1 MADIKRFPV
10 VRHLRGT
17 PTLHV
22 RHMKK
27 GKIVHEGVAQSFYFR
42 PLTTA
47 ISEIPVDDRELPLLF
62 HVPTADFQDLA
73 VQATVTYRIV
83 DPAVA
88 AARIDF
94 GIDPEAGTW
103 RARPLDQLAGMLAE
117 TAQQHALA
125 LLARMTMR
133 EALAGGVAVVCDR
146 ITDGLAN
153 DTRLADTG
161 IAVVGVRVV
170 ALSPEPDVA
179 RALQTTTREDLQQE
193 ADKATF
199 ERRAMAVE
207 RERAIAENELQ
218 TKIELA
224 RRDEQL
230 VTQQGLNER
239 RRAEEQAAAA
249 QIAVLGE
256 AETDRVMAEAE
267 ATRQQ
272 LLADAEAQMQ
282 RTLGDAEAH
291 RQRVHAAAEAE
302 GTRAIG
308 LAQAEGARALG
319 MAEADAEAARLN
331 GYRDFDTATVFAFA
345 VKELAGQLPEI
356 GTLNLTPDLITQAI
370 TMLAAGQAK

>member
-1 MADIKRFPV
+1 MADIKKYPV

-27 GKIVHEGVAQSFYFR
+27 GKVVHEGVAQSFYFR

-47 ISEIPVDDRELPLLF
+47 LSEIPVDDRELPMLF

-103 RARPLDQLAGMLAE
+103 RARPLDQIAGLLAE

-125 LLARMTMR
+125 LLAGVTMR
-133 EALAGGVAVVCDR
+133 EALAGGVAVVCDH
-146 ITDGLAN
+146 ITNGLTN
-153 DTRLADTG
+153 DPRLADTG

-170 ALSPEPDVA
+170 KLSPEPEVA

-193 ADKATF
+193 ADKATY

-224 RRDEQL
+224 RRDELL
-230 VTQQGLNER
+230 VTQKGLNER

-256 AETDRVMAEAE
+256 AEADRVKAEAE

-272 LLADAEAQMQ
+272 LLAEAEAQMQ

-291 RQRVHAAAEAE
+291 RQRAHAAAEAE
-302 GTRAIG
+302 GTRVIG
-308 LAQAEGARALG
+308 LATAEGARALG
-319 MAEADAEAARLN
+319 MAEAESEAARLD
-331 GYRDFDTATVFAFA
+331 GYRDFDTATVFALA
-345 VKELAGQLPEI
+345 VKEIAGQLPDI
-356 GTLNLTPDLITQAI
+356 GTINLTPDLITQAI
-370 TMLAAGQAK
+370 TMLTAGKEG

>member
-1 MADIKRFPV
+1 MADIKTFGAI
-10 VRHLRGT
+10 RHLRGT

-22 RHMKK
+22 RHMRK
-27 GKIVHEGVAQSFYFR
+27 GKVAHEGVAQSFWFR
-42 PLTTA
+42 PLTTVL
-47 ISEIPVDDRELPLLF
+47 SEIPVDDRELPLLF

-88 AARIDF
+88 SARIDF
-94 GIDPEAGTW
+94 GIDPEAGVW
-103 RARPLDQLAGMLAE
+103 RGRPLDQIAGLLAE

-125 LLARMTMR
+125 LLARSTMR
-133 EALAGGVAVVCDR
+133 DALAAGVVAICDQ
-146 ITDGLAN
+146 IAHGLVN
-153 DTRLADTG
+153 DARLADTG
-161 IAVVGVRVV
+161 IAIVGVRVI
-170 ALSPEPDVA
+170 ALKPEPEVA
-179 RALQTTTREDLQQE
+179 RALQTTTREALQQD

-256 AETDRVMAEAE
+256 AEADRVAAEAE

-272 LLADAEAQMQ
+272 LLADAEA
-282 RTLGDAEAH
+282 H
-291 RQRVHAAAEAE
+291 RQRVHAEAEAE
-302 GTRAIG
+302 GTRAVG
-308 LAQAEGARALG
+308 LAKAEGARALG
-319 MAEADAEAARLN
+319 MAQADAEAARLE
-331 GYRDFDTATVFAFA
+331 GYRELDTATVFALA
-345 VKELAGQLPEI
+345 VNELAGQLPDI
-356 GTLNLTPDLITQAI
+356 GTINLTPDLITQAV
-370 TMLAAGQAK
+370 AALTATTTR